1 MAAVDQD
8 GNAPHADGALLQSI
22 FAFPTAP
29 PSQLQSQE
37 GIRGIVQLLNC
48 FVRTLQQERGQPTTA
63 RTLWPGLEPAD
74 LEALAVTAVAAGN
87 SQTVTWLPDFGAAL
101 MALHPGPDVIQP
113 RPGTLALHLVC
124 LDSWEFWAHS
134 SPSGV
139 HHTAVS
145 SAHTL
150 LACGD
155 IPAEDHARLVQLVH
169 TLTSKALKK
178 RKEGEKGFQ
187 RTPAFIRSV
196 IEAALTTLQG
206 GAHASGDITSRGGFT
221 DVGQHT
227 GGDAVR
233 DTCWPL
239 VQSVLKVL
247 LACAPGCAPAGPPE
261 ILFRCAL
268 AHLELWLLRG
278 QLRRL
283 TPETAGPEAVTNAM
297 HMLECAAGKAAAL
310 ADEGHDVSALEAA
323 CASARACI
331 EEAVA
336 QRVLRQA
343 QGVELPDEGSP
354 GLTGRA
360 APPSGTLPSRLEP
373 RTEEGGL
380 EAMRQRAAANLGS
393 VPLLPSGSAFSDVLN
408 LLRSQRQWT
417 SPADDVQYQLVLR
430 SVEGELFSRAA
441 VGFSASSNRLSGA
454 EVAALEAMVDT
465 YRLTLQ
471 RFLDTP
477 AVKSAAAEGA
487 LLRAELH
494 SRELLVVWVAYCLIH
509 AAADQE
515 YGIVQQYGVA
525 LSYKDLRHLA
535 LSDRAA
541 VDAALAVAAYLQRRT
556 VPGRE
561 LFSLRDGGTASF
573 QLARE
578 FAASCPRLQRLW
590 QQEEA
595 DAEARRDQHW
605 AEVERKQAE
614 AQQLRHELS
623 QLQVEAA
630 SLQSTLEEVLSSYN
644 AGGRYA
650 SSYFDVRSA
659 RNAVSRNKHS
669 QTSKQR
675 EIQQA
680 EKAPPAVIQPLPQ
693 ASSAALVWV
702 FFLHMPPLFR
712 SLSRASFLAQQ
723 MLLPRPLICP
733 DLRELR
739 AAVAVDKPKTSLASH
754 YNSYRAVQQYLRHPT
769 QTVSGADGSVQLW
782 STSSAPDTHA
792 VGPKH
797 VDRFTDPSDGVWH
810 PDGLL
815 PCMGWPGSGAAADQ
829 QLGLSGYFNPFAPVP
844 AAAVEDIF
852 TATLPAGAKDLQ
864 WALHT
869 PEEPSAD
876 RGNIAVARQDL
887 RPSWLDKPAFLAF
900 GSLRAFPLRQLWRL
914 CVALRERTLPL
925 GHPAVH
931 VLVRQLLYHIG
942 TLTDGASPEPLWRTG
957 WDEEPN
963 GVLPTLC
970 GELAAL
976 AEQMDPSPREHE
988 AVMLLGPVSAY
999 VASFYPPCLAVAR
1012 RFAAMTSRYAD
1023 ELEVEIAQ
1031 NSGDARL
1038 SATLQAKQCRWRAMS
1053 LLCYDSDALAE
1064 AGDAAAMARLM
1075 VLVNHGRV
1083 FLPDPALLAQG
1094 EALQLRTHNVIARR
1108 IAFLVQAA
1116 KQHPGILTAAVG
1128 AVLRGRDLSG
1138 LHWASWAQLPDSQAS
1153 YEAVGPDG
1161 RLYTLNLLDG
1171 TVLFDGWPPSR
1182 LPKEVTQHPQYVR
1195 TFGGWSFEVAGGAKA
1210 GAASTRQSLRPVNG
1224 RLYEFTSGQ
1233 GIRSLVVTEVDV
1245 EREVRLELLDVGE
1258 GHGCG
1263 EWGKQLP
1270 PRLRE
1275 LYSHWLCRERG
1286 VIVLRPRN
1294 FQEHFVHFIMECR
1307 SFTRGADSS
1316 SGPVLYDCRRV
1327 PLHLQRL
1334 HWLDLLS
1341 DHRVELTDQLVLLS
1355 GCGVRDT
1362 VLAKIEDTRFIHCYQ
1377 PASSSQQDGVRPRLL
1392 FELPRYGLEFELRSG
1407 GELASRDYP
1416 GYRLRRRQLLVDT
1429 GSYAGYGSD
1438 RVSCTLPEFHQY
1450 LVLERSPAVRQLPV
1464 GAQRTDKLV
1473 VMPAGSVRRSGG
1485 QVALVTKSGS
1495 GARLKAHCYEVHGR
1509 FGHLRASA
1517 VAPRLQLA
1525 ALYAATGTLLPE
1537 PASRATGGQTAMNL
1551 LRQCWGTR
1559 PLTAEELQHLDS
1571 VRHLGGQ
1578 LTPGLRPLVAEL
1590 AAAASQLSHLY
1601 PPQLQ
1606 PGTQATTA
1614 DGVTPRDA
1622 CIAFEQYSARARK
1635 GWAGLNLRNRLS
1647 RSEERRVLGVS
1658 WRMPADF
1665 EWRRRGLYQPVTAPV
1680 GFPVKEGYVVE
1691 TEALLASLVKP
1702 LAKGAGSG
1710 KGARPAYPLSPTG
1723 DSHRTPL
1730 EVAMHQELEESWRQ
1744 HHALTAPEHMRL
1756 ERGQLLPTLQR
1767 VKAEVYER
1775 RAAAE
1780 AFLLRHASAVPEDV
1794 GCHGAAFRLFRLS
1807 GAAPSAGPLDL
1818 VVAAWR
1824 PEVLRQYNPFLSDQA
1839 VAGLREGVL
1848 TWLALCV
1855 LEDRLGR
1862 LEALAEAG
1870 EEYRVQLVQELLVR
1884 RVWDVRAHPQWL
1896 VFEVEGRLQIRP
1908 QQYAVAAHLMD
1919 PANAGAIAQLNM
1931 GEGKTRVILPML
1943 ALHWADGS
1951 RVVRLNFLSTLLD
1964 EAYGH
1969 LHAHLT
1975 ASVLG
1980 RKLFTLPFHRDVE
1993 LTEARVHAMASAIRH
2008 CQQDGG
2014 LVLVAPEHRLSLLL
2028 KRTEMGSKA
2037 QAGEEEDR
2045 EAAARCCS
2053 ALDELAALPYMDVLD
2068 ESDELLHHR
2077 FQLIYACGAPTG
2089 LPAVTERAG
2098 AVQAVLSSLSRLA
2111 ASGRLP
2117 LPEGAAVLEAP
2128 SAASAQPGAQ
2138 LGSQSCAPP
2147 PGSFCGLRL
2156 LPGEALSDRA
2166 LQRLRHSLLQ
2176 ELAASPPLELHWLKE
2191 HPRKARI
2198 LACIFLASLAAEEL
2212 LGPDVTG
2219 TGEGQITPDRLSQ
2232 VLALRGL
2239 LGCGLLEHGLQKRH
2253 RVDYGVDRS
2262 TAQRPAQPP
2271 GARGRTH
2278 MAVPFRAAHVPSE
2291 RSEFAQP
2298 DVGLLLTHVS
2308 ADELQAAL
2316 AKLLAMG
2323 PSAQQYVYEE
2333 RWLPL
2338 ARDRIEDEHLPLLDS
2353 AAKLDP
2359 SNPTQLQLLHAYFS
2373 HNTAAVGFWLTYCV
2387 LPSETRQFPQRLA
2400 ASAWHL
2406 AGRGAG
2412 GVVGFSG
2419 TNDNHRLLPLQVHKA
2434 EPEEP
2439 SLAATNGKML
2449 HVILEHSLGFTT
2461 LPAESGGLP
2470 AWQALLDTALELQRW
2485 GVELSALIDC
2495 GALLAGTSNRSAAA
2509 YLLSRLDR
2517 GRYRGVT
2524 YFDEGQRSWVVED
2537 RQGRRAPRHASPIP
2551 EADTFVLFDDAR
2563 CRGADLKLRLG
2574 AVGLLTLG
2582 PGSTKDK
2589 VMQAAGRLRQLG
2601 RGQKL
2606 WLAAAPDV
2614 AAKIR
2619 SGSGAAAV
2627 AALDARPCRSAAEAV
2642 LRWVMANTVDA
2653 TLAGVQA
2660 WADQGLSFAASGGV
2674 PQPADE
2680 LLELA
2685 DFYGGSKGNVP
2696 VARAVEALAAAK
2708 QQGGAQAGRVPP
2720 VGPGGVQQYVTQ
2732 IMERSTEYG
2741 EGHMVVAG
2749 GRADEEC
2756 ERQLEQ
2762 EEEEEEEVER
2772 EVPRVTPRSETN
2784 WSLSIALA
2792 GSITAL
2798 SPASLAAAA
2807 GVAIL
2812 PLPSAVQQNLAPASL
2827 RGIPWS
2833 TKVYATDNFLLTASS
2848 RPSPLN
2854 EYLRPLDALLLFPG
2868 SAEALLISER
2878 EADRL
2883 LGALWQLRRR
2893 AAASRGGAPLL
2904 LSLCYL
2910 RDAWASGA
2918 VPRLAVSLDTGAT
2931 LAGSGTGLGA
2941 TGAAPASLDARALVS
2956 MQLFNGEA
2964 SYARGAARREVRAL
2978 MVGRREEAEALVGMR
2993 GKGVALPKSDLERA
3007 VEGARED
3014 G

>member
-1 MAAVDQD
+1 MAIEQDVD
-8 GNAPHADGALLQSI
+8 AARADGALLQSI

-29 PSQLQSQE
+29 ASQLQSQA
-37 GIRGIVQLLNC
+37 GIRGLVELFAR
-48 FVRTLQQERGQPTTA
+48 FVVTLQHESGQPATT
-63 RTLWPGLEPAD
+63 RTLWPGLKHPD
-74 LEALAVTAVAAGN
+74 LDALAAAAAAAGN
-87 SQTVTWLPDFGAAL
+87 SQTVTLFPDFGAAL
-101 MALHPGPDVIQP
+101 LALAPGPDSIQP

-134 SPSGV
+134 SPGGIQ
-139 HHTAVS
+139 HTAMS
-145 SAHTL
+145 SGHTL
-150 LACGD
+150 LACGHLR
-155 IPAEDHARLVQLVH
+155 AEDHGRLVQLVH
-169 TLTSKALKK
+169 TLTSKALSK
-178 RKEGEKGFQ
+178 RKEGDKGYL

-196 IEAALTTLQG
+196 VEAAVAAVGKGDTEPEPS
-206 GAHASGDITSRGGFT
+206 ADITSRGGFA

-227 GGDAVR
+227 GGDTVR

-239 VQSVLKVL
+239 VRSVLQVL
-247 LACAPGCAPAGPPE
+247 LARAPGCSPSSPPAL
-261 ILFRCAL
+261 LFRWAL
-268 AHLELWLLRG
+268 AHLELWLLQG

-283 TPETAGPEAVTNAM
+283 TSNTAGPTAVTNAM
-297 HMLECAAGKAAAL
+297 HMLECAAGMAAAL
-310 ADEGHDVSALEAA
+310 ADEGHDVSAFEAA

-336 QRVLRQA
+336 QRALRQA
-343 QGVELPDEGSP
+343 QGFELPDEGSP
-354 GLTGRA
+354 GLTGEA
-360 APPSGTLPSRLEP
+360 ALPGGTLPERLEP

-380 EAMRQRAAANLGS
+380 EAARRRAAINLGS
-393 VPLLPSGSAFSDVLN
+393 VPLLFPGSAFSGVLN
-408 LLRSQRQWT
+408 LLRTQRQWS
-417 SPADDVQYQLVLR
+417 SPAEDVQYQLVLR
-430 SVEGELFSRAA
+430 SVERELFSRAVTA
-441 VGFSASSNRLSGA
+441 FDASSNRLSVG
-454 EVAALEAMVDT
+454 EVAALEEVVDS

-477 AVKSAAAEGA
+477 AAKSAAAEGA
-487 LLRAELH
+487 LLRAELY

-509 AAADQE
+509 AAADHE

-525 LSYKDLRHLA
+525 LSYTDLRHLA

-561 LFSLRDGGTASF
+561 LFSLRDGGSSTF
-573 QLARE
+573 EMARS
-578 FAASCPRLQRLW
+578 FAASNSRLQQLW
-590 QQEEA
+590 QQEQE
-595 DAEARRDQHW
+595 DAEARQNQHW
-605 AEVERKQAE
+605 AEVLRKKAL
-614 AQQLRHELS
+614 ARKLRSELY
-623 QLQVEAA
+623 QLQSEGA
-630 SLQSTLEEVLSSYN
+630 SLQSTLDRVRSRYN
-644 AGGRYA
+644 SGGRHAPSYYELQQA
-650 SSYFDVRSA
+650 SYDVSD
-659 RNAVSRNKHS
+659 NQSK
-669 QTSKQR
+669 QDSKQR
-675 EIQQA
+675 EIEAA
-680 EKAPPAVIQPLPQ
+680 EKAPSAVLQPLP
-693 ASSAALVWV
+693 AAPGAARVWV

-723 MLLPRPLICP
+723 MLLPRPLSS
-733 DLRELR
+733 DLSK
-739 AAVAVDKPKTSLASH
+739 AVAVENLKTSLASH
-754 YNSYRAVQQYLRHPT
+754 YNSYRAVQQYLQVPT
-769 QTVSGADGSVQLW
+769 QTVSGTDGAVQLW
-782 STSSAPDTHA
+782 SPFSAPEAKD

-797 VDRFTDPSDGVWH
+797 VDRFCGPSDGVWH
-810 PDGLL
+810 PDSLL
-815 PCMGWPGSGAAADQ
+815 PCMGWAGSGAAADQ
-829 QLGLSGYFNPFAPVP
+829 QLRLSSYFNPFASLP
-844 AAAVEDIF
+844 AAAVEAFF
-852 TATLPAGAKDLQ
+852 TAALPAGAEALQ

-869 PEEPSAD
+869 PEVPAAD
-876 RGNIAVARQDL
+876 RGNMAIAQQDQ
-887 RPSWLDKPAFLAF
+887 RPPWLGKPAFLTFVA
-900 GSLRAFPLRQLWRL
+900 LRAFPLRQLWRL
-914 CVALRERTLPL
+914 CVALREHVLPL

-931 VLVRQLLYHIG
+931 VLVRQLLYHMG
-942 TLTDGASPEPLWRTG
+942 TLTDGPDPQLLWRTG

-976 AEQMDPSPREHE
+976 AEQLDPSPREHE
-988 AVMLLGPVSAY
+988 AVLLLGPVAAY

-1012 RFAAMTSRYAD
+1012 RFAAMTSRVAD
-1023 ELEVEIAQ
+1023 ELEAEIEAHA
-1031 NSGDARL
+1031 GDERL
-1038 SATLQAKQCRWRAMS
+1038 SEVLQAKQCRWRAMS

-1064 AGDAAAMARLM
+1064 PGDAAAMARLM

-1083 FLPDPALLAQG
+1083 FLHDHALLAQG
-1094 EALQLRTHNVIARR
+1094 EALQLRAHNVIARR

-1116 KQHPGILTAAVG
+1116 KQHPDMLTAAVG
-1128 AVLRGRDLSG
+1128 AVLRGRDLGG
-1138 LHWASWAQLPDSQAS
+1138 LRWSQLPGSEAS
-1153 YEAVGPDG
+1153 FEAVGPGG
-1161 RLYTLNLLDG
+1161 RLYSLNLLDG

-1182 LPKEVTQHPQYVR
+1182 LPKEVTQHPLYVR
-1195 TFGGWSFEVAGGAKA
+1195 TFGDWSFEVAGGTEA
-1210 GAASTRQSLRPVNG
+1210 GAASTRQTLRPVNG

-1233 GIRSLVVTEVDV
+1233 GGQSLAVTEVDV
-1245 EREVRLELLDVGE
+1245 ERRVRLELLDVGE
-1258 GHGCG
+1258 DHGCG

-1286 VIVLRPRN
+1286 VIVLRPLS
-1294 FQEHFVHFIMECR
+1294 FEEHAIHFVIEC
-1307 SFTRGADSS
+1307 STPDGAASSS

-1334 HWLDLLS
+1334 HWLELLS
-1341 DHRVELTDQLVLLS
+1341 DHQAELTDQLVLLC
-1355 GCGVRDT
+1355 GCAVLNT
-1362 VLAKIEDTRFIHCYQ
+1362 ILAKLEDINFIHCFQPSPSRAAQ
-1377 PASSSQQDGVRPRLL
+1377 PASYRLL
-1392 FELPRYGLEFELRSG
+1392 FEVPRYGLEFEVRSG
-1407 GELASRDYP
+1407 GELTSRDYP
-1416 GYRLRRRQLLVDT
+1416 GYRLCRRQLLVDA
-1429 GSYAGYGSD
+1429 GSDAGYGSD
-1438 RVSCTLPEFHQY
+1438 HVSYTLPEFHQY
-1450 LVLERSPAVRQLPV
+1450 LVLERSPAVRQRPV
-1464 GAQRTDKLV
+1464 GAQRADELV
-1473 VMPAGSVRRSGG
+1473 LIPAGPVQRNGG
-1485 QVALVTKSGS
+1485 QVAVVVSSGC
-1495 GARLKAHCYEVHGR
+1495 GASLKAHCYEVHGR

-1517 VAPRLQLA
+1517 VLPRLQLA

-1537 PASRATGGQTAMNL
+1537 PSSRAAGGQMAMTL
-1551 LRQCWGTR
+1551 LRQSWGTR
-1559 PLTAEELQHLDS
+1559 PLTEEEVQQLS
-1571 VRHLGGQ
+1571 SAGRLGGH
-1578 LTPGLRPLVAEL
+1578 LASGLRPLAAEL
-1590 AAAASQLSHLY
+1590 AAAASQLSDLY
-1601 PPQLQ
+1601 SEPGAPAGLNDGATPQ
-1606 PGTQATTA
+1606 
-1614 DGVTPRDA
+1614 DA
-1622 CIAFEQYSARARK
+1622 CIAYEQDVARAHK
-1635 GWAGLNLRNRLS
+1635 GWAGLNPRHRLS
-1647 RSEERRVLGVS
+1647 ASEERRVLGLS
-1658 WRMPADF
+1658 PELPPEP
-1665 EWRRRGLYQPVTAPV
+1665 EWQRRRLYKPSSVPERLPVPD
-1680 GFPVKEGYVVE
+1680 GYV
-1691 TEALLASLVKP
+1691 TEKEKQLASLVKRP
-1702 LAKGAGSG
+1702 SEGPCSAEGAC
-1710 KGARPAYPLSPTG
+1710 PAYPLAPSG
-1723 DSHRTPL
+1723 GAHRTPL
-1730 EVAMHQELEESWRQ
+1730 AAAMHQELAESWRQ
-1744 HHALTAPEHMRL
+1744 HHKLTAAEHMRL
-1756 ERGQLLPTLQR
+1756 DTSQLLPTLKR
-1767 VKAEVYER
+1767 VKAEVSER

-1794 GCHGAAFRLFRLS
+1794 GCHGAAFRLLRLS
-1807 GAAPSAGPLDL
+1807 SAAPSAGPLDL
-1818 VVAAWR
+1818 LVAAWR

-1884 RVWDVRAHPQWL
+1884 RVWDLRVHPEWL

-1943 ALHWADGS
+1943 ALHWAGGN
-1951 RVVRLNFLSTLLD
+1951 RMVRLNFLSVLLD

-1969 LHAHLT
+1969 LHTHLT

-1993 LTEARVHAMASAIRH
+1993 LTEARVQAMASAMRH

-2028 KRTEMGSKA
+2028 KRTEVGLKA
-2037 QAGEEEDR
+2037 ETGGEADRQAAD
-2045 EAAARCCS
+2045 RCCS

-2077 FQLIYACGAPTG
+2077 FQLIYACGAPMG
-2089 LPAVTERAG
+2089 LPAVAERSG
-2098 AVQAVLSSLSRLA
+2098 MVQALLAALSHLA

-2117 LPEGAAVLEAP
+2117 LPEGAAVLEPP

-2138 LGSQSCAPP
+2138 LGPQPSAPP

-2156 LPGEALSDRA
+2156 LPGEALSEAALRELRRA
-2166 LQRLRHSLLQ
+2166 LAE
-2176 ELAASPPLELHWLKE
+2176 ELAEHPPLQLHWLSE
-2191 HPRKARI
+2191 HPLKARI
-2198 LACIFLASLAAEEL
+2198 LACILDTSLPAEEH
-2212 LGPDVTG
+2212 LGPDVAG
-2219 TGEGQITPDRLSQ
+2219 RGGGQLTPDRVCQ

-2239 LGCGLLEHGLQKRH
+2239 LGCGVMEHGLQKRH
-2253 RVDYGVDRS
+2253 RVDYGIDRS
-2262 TAQRPAQPP
+2262 TPQRPAQPP
-2271 GARGRTH
+2271 GARGRTR

-2298 DVGLLLTHVS
+2298 DVALLLTHLSYYQDGLS

-2323 PSAQQYVYEE
+2323 PSARRYDYEE

-2338 ARDRIEDEHLPLLDS
+2338 ARDRIAEEHLPLLDS

-2359 SNPTQLQLLHAYFS
+2359 SNPTQMQLLHAYFS
-2373 HNTAAVGFWLTYCV
+2373 HNTATVDFWLTYCV
-2387 LPSETRQFPQRLA
+2387 LPTETRQFPQRLA

-2406 AGRGAG
+2406 AGRGGG

-2449 HVILEHSLGFTT
+2449 HVIVEHSLGFTT

-2470 AWQALLDTALELQRW
+2470 AWQALLDTALALQRR

-2524 YFDEGQRSWVVED
+2524 YFDEGQRFWVVED

-2551 EADTFVLFDDAR
+2551 EADTFVLFDEAR

-2606 WLAAAPDV
+2606 WLTAAPDI

-2619 SGSGAAAV
+2619 CASGV
-2627 AALDARPCRSAAEAV
+2627 ATGTSLDARPCRSAAEAV

-2660 WADQGLSFAASGGV
+2660 WADQGLTFAASGGV

-2685 DFYGGSKGNVP
+2685 DFYGGSKGLVS
-2696 VARAVEALAAAK
+2696 VAQAVEALAVAK
-2708 QQGGAQAGRVPP
+2708 QGGAQAGRAPP
-2720 VGPGGVQQYVTQ
+2720 VGAGGVLFSTQ
-2732 IMERSTEYG
+2732 IVELSAEYG

-2756 ERQLEQ
+2756 ERELEQ

-2772 EVPRVTPRSETN
+2772 E
-2784 WSLSIALA
+2784 
-2792 GSITAL
+2792 
-2798 SPASLAAAA
+2798 
-2807 GVAIL
+2807 
-2812 PLPSAVQQNLAPASL
+2812 QNLAPDSL
-2827 RGIPWS
+2827 HGIPWS
-2833 TKVYATDNFLLTASS
+2833 TKVYATDNFLVTASP

-2854 EYLRPLDALLLFPG
+2854 EYLRPLDALVLFPG
-2868 SAEALLISER
+2868 SGEALLISER

-2883 LGALWQLRRR
+2883 LGALWQRRPR
-2893 AAASRGGAPLL
+2893 AVASRGGAPLL

-2910 RDAWASGA
+2910 RDAWSSGA
-2918 VPRLAVSLDTGAT
+2918 VPRLAVSLETGTT
-2931 LAGSGTGLGA
+2931 LSGSGMGLA
-2941 TGAAPASLDARALVS
+2941 AAGAAPASLDARALVS

-2978 MVGRREEAEALVGMR
+2978 MVGRREEAEALAGMR

-3007 VEGARED
+3007 VEGVRED

>member
-1 MAAVDQD
+1 MFVGTPVRDAATD
-8 GNAPHADGALLQSI
+8 ARE
-22 FAFPTAP
+22 
-29 PSQLQSQE
+29 LQSQH
-37 GIRGIVQLLNC
+37 GVRDLVGLFSC
-48 FVRTLQQERGQPTTA
+48 FMVALQHESGQPATTPA
-63 RTLWPGLEPAD
+63 LWPGLEPHD
-74 LEALAVTAVAAGN
+74 LEALATATAAAGN
-87 SQTVTWLPDFGAAL
+87 SQTVAWFPDFGAAL
-101 MALHPGPDVIQP
+101 LALAPGPDSIQP

-134 SPSGV
+134 SPGAV
-139 HHTAVS
+139 CHTAVCD
-145 SAHTL
+145 HYKFVP
-150 LACGD
+150 CGEVA
-155 IPAEDHARLVQLVH
+155 AEDHKRLVLLVQG
-169 TLTSKALKK
+169 LIQVALQQKSK
-178 RKEGEKGFQ
+178 GGGKGIQ
-187 RTPAFIRSV
+187 RTPDSILAV
-196 IEAALTTLQG
+196 VEAAVEAIQSGPNGAQEALQRVVMG
-206 GAHASGDITSRGGFT
+206 RGGFT
-221 DVGQHT
+221 DVGRHT
-227 GGDAVR
+227 GGETVR

-239 VQSVLKVL
+239 VRSVLQVL
-247 LACAPGCAPAGPPE
+247 LTCAPGCAPTSAPAL
-261 ILFRCAL
+261 LFRWAL

-283 TPETAGPEAVTNAM
+283 TPDTAGPTAVTNAM
-297 HMLECAAGKAAAL
+297 HMLECAAAKAAAL
-310 ADEGHDVSALEAA
+310 ADEGHDVSVFEAA

-336 QRVLRQA
+336 QRALRQA

-354 GLTGRA
+354 GLTGEA
-360 APPSGTLPSRLEP
+360 SLPGGTLPERLEP

-380 EAMRQRAAANLGS
+380 EAARRRAAANLGS
-393 VPLLPSGSAFSDVLN
+393 VPLLPPGSAFSEVLD
-408 LLRSQRQWT
+408 LLRTQRQWT

-430 SVEGELFSRAA
+430 SVERELFSRAA
-441 VGFSASSNRLSGA
+441 TGFDTVSNRLSVA
-454 EVAALEAMVDT
+454 EVAALEAVVDT

-471 RFLDTP
+471 RFLETP
-477 AVKSAAAEGA
+477 AAKSAAAEGA
-487 LLRAELH
+487 LLRTELH
-494 SRELLVVWVAYCLIH
+494 SRELLVVWVAYCLSH
-509 AAADQE
+509 AAADRE
-515 YGIVQQYGVA
+515 YSVVRQYGVA
-525 LSYKDLRHLA
+525 LSYKDLRHLV

-556 VPGRE
+556 VPGRD
-561 LFSLRDGGTASF
+561 LFSQRDDGSATF
-573 QLARE
+573 EMARK
-578 FAASCPRLQRLW
+578 FAASDFRLQLLW
-590 QQEEA
+590 QQEQA
-595 DAEARRDQHW
+595 DAETRRDKHW
-605 AEVERKQAE
+605 VEVQRKQVLAR
-614 AQQLRHELS
+614 QLRSELRL
-623 QLQVEAA
+623 LQSSGA
-630 SLQSTLEEVLSSYN
+630 SLQSTLDRVRSSYN
-644 AGGRYA
+644 SGGRYA
-650 SSYFDVRSA
+650 SSYSDVQQAIRD
-659 RNAVSRNKHS
+659 VSDNQGR
-669 QTSKQR
+669 QDSKQR
-675 EIQQA
+675 EVREA
-680 EKAPPAVIQPLPQ
+680 EQAPPAVLQPLP
-693 ASSAALVWV
+693 AAPGAARVWV

-723 MLLPRPLICP
+723 MLLPRPLSP
-733 DLRELR
+733 DLSK
-739 AAVAVDKPKTSLASH
+739 AVAVDNPTTSLASH
-754 YNSYRAVQQYLRHPT
+754 YNSHRGDKQYLQVPT
-769 QTVSGADGSVQLW
+769 QTVSGTDGAVQLW
-782 STSSAPDTHA
+782 SPFSAPDA
-792 VGPKH
+792 KDVGPQH
-797 VDRFTDPSDGVWH
+797 VDRFSGPSDGVWH
-810 PDGLL
+810 PDSLL
-815 PCMGWPGSGAAADQ
+815 PCMAWAGSGAVADQ
-829 QLGLSGYFNPFAPVP
+829 QLGLSGFFNPFASLP
-844 AAAVEDIF
+844 AVEVEAFF
-852 TATLPAGAKDLQ
+852 TAALPAGAEALQ
-864 WALHT
+864 WAMQT
-869 PEEPSAD
+869 PEVPSAD
-876 RGNIAVARQDL
+876 RGNMAIARQDQ
-887 RPSWLDKPAFLAF
+887 RPPWLDKPAFLAF
-900 GSLRAFPLRQLWRL
+900 GTLRAFPLRQLWRL
-914 CVALRERTLPL
+914 CVALRKRTLPL
-925 GHPAVH
+925 GHPAVQ

-942 TLTDGASPEPLWRTG
+942 TLTDGASPQPLWRTG

-970 GELAAL
+970 GELEAL
-976 AEQMDPSPREHE
+976 AEQLDPSPREHE
-988 AVMLLGPVSAY
+988 AVMLLGPVAAY
-999 VASFYPPCLAVAR
+999 VASFHPPCLAVAR
-1012 RFAAMTSRYAD
+1012 RFAAMTSRVAD
-1023 ELEVEIAQ
+1023 ELEADIAEHA
-1031 NSGDARL
+1031 GDESL
-1038 SATLQAKQCRWRAMS
+1038 SAALQAKQCRWRAMS

-1094 EALQLRTHNVIARR
+1094 EALQLRAHNVIARR
-1108 IAFLVQAA
+1108 IAFLVQSA
-1116 KQHPGILTAAVG
+1116 KQHPDMLTAAVG

-1138 LHWASWAQLPDSQAS
+1138 LRWSQLPGSEAS
-1153 YEAVGPDG
+1153 FEAVGPG
-1161 RLYTLNLLDG
+1161 RRLYSLNLLDG

-1182 LPKEVTQHPQYVR
+1182 LPKEVTQHPLYVR
-1195 TFGGWSFEVAGGAKA
+1195 TFGGWSFEVAGGAEA
-1210 GAASTRQSLRPVNG
+1210 GAASTRHSLRPMNG

-1233 GIRSLVVTEVDV
+1233 GGQSLAVTEVDV
-1245 EREVRLELLDVGE
+1245 ERRVRLELLDVGE

-1286 VIVLRPRN
+1286 VIVLRPPN
-1294 FQEHFVHFIMECR
+1294 FQEHDVHFVIECR
-1307 SFTRGADSS
+1307 TSTSSAASS
-1316 SGPVLYDCRRV
+1316 SGPVAYDCRRV
-1327 PLHLQRL
+1327 PPHLQGL

-1341 DHRVELTDQLVLLS
+1341 DHRAELIDQLVLLS
-1355 GCGVRDT
+1355 GCAVRNT
-1362 VLAKIEDTRFIHCYQ
+1362 ILAKLEDTNFIHCFA
-1377 PASSSQQDGVRPRLL
+1377 PPSSSMIQWPAGGLSSRQSRATGIDSTPERPPQPVSYRLL

-1416 GYRLRRRQLLVDT
+1416 GYRLRRRQLLIDI
-1429 GSYAGYGSD
+1429 GSDAGYGRA
-1438 RVSCTLPEFHQY
+1438 RVSYTLPEFHQY
-1450 LVLERSPAVRQLPV
+1450 LVLERSTAVRQLPV
-1464 GAQRTDKLV
+1464 GTQRADALV
-1473 VMPAGSVRRSGG
+1473 LITAGPVQRNGG
-1485 QVALVTKSGS
+1485 QVSVAMPSGS
-1495 GARLKAHCYEVHGR
+1495 GARLKAHCYEMHGR

-1537 PASRATGGQTAMNL
+1537 PASRATGGQTAMTL
-1551 LRQCWGTR
+1551 VRQSWGTR
-1559 PLTAEELQHLDS
+1559 PLTAEELQQLSS
-1571 VRHLGGQ
+1571 VGRLGGH
-1578 LTPGLRPLVAEL
+1578 LARGLRPLAAEL
-1590 AAAASQLSHLY
+1590 AAAASQLGHLY
-1601 PPQLQ
+1601 SQ
-1606 PGTQATTA
+1606 PGAPVCPA
-1614 DGVTPRDA
+1614 DGVTLRDA
-1622 CIAFEQYSARARK
+1622 CIAYRHDVARALR
-1635 GWAGLNLRNRLS
+1635 GWAGLNPRHRLTA
-1647 RSEERRVLGVS
+1647 SEELRVLG
-1658 WRMPADF
+1658 A
-1665 EWRRRGLYQPVTAPV
+1665 
-1680 GFPVKEGYVVE
+1680 
-1691 TEALLASLVKP
+1691 
-1702 LAKGAGSG
+1702 
-1710 KGARPAYPLSPTG
+1710 
-1723 DSHRTPL
+1723 
-1730 EVAMHQELEESWRQ
+1730 AMHQELAESWRQ
-1744 HHALTAPEHMRL
+1744 HHQLTAPEHMRL
-1756 ERGQLLPTLQR
+1756 DRSQLLPALQR
-1767 VKAEVYER
+1767 IKAEACER

-1780 AFLLRHASAVPEDV
+1780 AFLLRHTSAVPEDV
-1794 GCHGAAFRLFRLS
+1794 GCHGAAFRLLRLS

-1818 VVAAWR
+1818 LVAAWR
-1824 PEVLRQYNPFLSDQA
+1824 PEVLRQYNPFLSEGA

-1870 EEYRVQLVQELLVR
+1870 EEYRVQLVQELLIR

-1943 ALHWADGS
+1943 ALCWADGS
-1951 RVVRLNFLSTLLD
+1951 RVVRLNFLSVLLD

-1993 LTEARVHAMASAIRH
+1993 LTEARVQAMASAMRH
-2008 CQQDGG
+2008 CRQDGG

-2028 KRTEMGSKA
+2028 KRTEMRSKA
-2037 QAGEEEDR
+2037 QAGEAVDR
-2045 EAAARCCS
+2045 QAAARCCS

-2068 ESDELLHHR
+2068 ESDELLHHSVE
-2077 FQLIYACGAPTG
+2077 P
-2089 LPAVTERAG
+2089 
-2098 AVQAVLSSLSRLA
+2098 
-2111 ASGRLP
+2111 
-2117 LPEGAAVLEAP
+2117 P

-2138 LGSQSCAPP
+2138 LGPQSSAPP

-2156 LPGEALSDRA
+2156 LPGEALSEAA
-2166 LQRLRHSLLQ
+2166 LRDLRQALAE
-2176 ELAASPPLELHWLKE
+2176 ELTEHPPLQLHWLTE
-2191 HPRKARI
+2191 HPLKARI
-2198 LACIFLASLAAEEL
+2198 LACILDTSLAAEEH
-2212 LGPDVTG
+2212 LGPDVAG
-2219 TGEGQITPDRLSQ
+2219 RGEGQLTPYRVSQ

-2239 LGCGLLEHGLQKRH
+2239 LGCGVLEHGLQKRH

-2262 TAQRPAQPP
+2262 TPQRPAQLP
-2271 GARGRTH
+2271 GARGRTR

-2298 DVGLLLTHVS
+2298 DVALLLTHLSYYQDGLS
-2308 ADELQAAL
+2308 AGELQAAVV
-2316 AKLLAMG
+2316 KLLAMG
-2323 PSAQQYVYEE
+2323 PSARRYDYEE

-2338 ARDRIEDEHLPLLDS
+2338 ARDRIAEEHLPLLDS

-2359 SNPTQLQLLHAYFS
+2359 SNPTQMQLLHAYFA
-2373 HNTAAVGFWLTYCV
+2373 HNTAAVDFWLTYCV
-2387 LPSETRQFPQRLA
+2387 LPTETRQFPQRLA

-2406 AGRGAG
+2406 AGRGGG

-2434 EPEEP
+2434 EPDEP

-2470 AWQALLDTALELQRW
+2470 AWQTLLDTALALQRR

-2524 YFDEGQRSWVVED
+2524 YFDESQRSWVVED

-2574 AVGLLTLG
+2574 AVGVLTLG

-2606 WLAAAPDV
+2606 WLTAAPDV

-2619 SGSGAAAV
+2619 SASGAATRNS
-2627 AALDARPCRSAAEAV
+2627 LDARPCRAAAEAV

-2660 WADQGLSFAASGGV
+2660 WADQGLTFAASGGV
-2674 PQPADE
+2674 PRPADE

-2685 DFYGGSKGNVP
+2685 DFYGGSKGLVP
-2696 VARAVEALAAAK
+2696 VAQAVEALAAAK
-2708 QQGGAQAGRVPP
+2708 QQGGTQAGRVPP
-2720 VGPGGVQQYVTQ
+2720 VGAGGVQQYATQ
-2732 IMERSTEYG
+2732 IVEHSAEYG
-2741 EGHMVVAG
+2741 EDHMVVAG

-2756 ERQLEQ
+2756 ERELEQ
-2762 EEEEEEEVER
+2762 EEEKEEEVEQ
-2772 EVPRVTPRSETN
+2772 EVPRVTPRTETTWN
-2784 WSLSIALA
+2784 LAAALA
-2792 GSITAL
+2792 GGITAL
-2798 SPASLAAAA
+2798 TPASLAAAA

-2812 PLPSAVQQNLAPASL
+2812 PLPSAVQQSLAPAAL
-2827 RGIPWS
+2827 HGIPWS
-2833 TKVYATDNFLLTASS
+2833 TKIYATDNFLVTASP

-2854 EYLRPLDALLLFPG
+2854 EYLRPLDALVLFPG
-2868 SAEALLISER
+2868 SGEALLISER

-2883 LGALWQLRRR
+2883 LGALWQRRR
-2893 AAASRGGAPLL
+2893 HEAAHGGRGSAAPLL
-2904 LSLCYL
+2904 VSLCYL
-2910 RDAWASGA
+2910 RDACASEA
-2918 VPRLAVSLDTGAT
+2918 VPRLAVSLDTGTT

-2941 TGAAPASLDARALVS
+2941 AGAAPGSLDARALVS

>member
-1 MAAVDQD
+1 MCVGAPVRDAATSARRLSL
-8 GNAPHADGALLQSI
+8 NLHMRKHSE
-22 FAFPTAP
+22 
-29 PSQLQSQE
+29 LQSQH
-37 GIRGIVQLLNC
+37 GARDLVGL
-48 FVRTLQQERGQPTTA
+48 FSRFAAALQHESGQPATTPA
-63 RTLWPGLEPAD
+63 LWPGLEPHD
-74 LEALAVTAVAAGN
+74 LEALAAATAAAGN
-87 SQTVTWLPDFGAAL
+87 SQTITWFPDFGAAL
-101 MALHPGPDVIQP
+101 LALAPGPDSIQP

-134 SPSGV
+134 SPDGI

-145 SAHTL
+145 SGHKL
-150 LACGD
+150 LACGH
-155 IPAEDHARLVQLVH
+155 ISAEDHRRLVQVVH
-169 TLTSKALKK
+169 TLTSKALSK
-178 RKEGEKGFQ
+178 RKEGDKGYQ
-187 RTPAFIRSV
+187 RTPAFITSV
-196 IEAALTTLQG
+196 VEAATAALEMDEEEQEPS
-206 GAHASGDITSRGGFT
+206 ADITSRGGFT
-221 DVGQHT
+221 DV
-227 GGDAVR
+227 
-233 DTCWPL
+233 
-239 VQSVLKVL
+239 L
-247 LACAPGCAPAGPPE
+247 LARAPGCSPTSAPAL
-261 ILFRCAL
+261 LFRWAL
-268 AHLELWLLRG
+268 AHLELWLLQG

-283 TPETAGPEAVTNAM
+283 TPDTAGPTAVTNAM
-297 HMLECAAGKAAAL
+297 HMLECAAAKAAAL
-310 ADEGHDVSALEAA
+310 ADEGHDVSAFEAA

-336 QRVLRQA
+336 QKALRQA

-354 GLTGRA
+354 GLTGEA
-360 APPSGTLPSRLEP
+360 SLPGGTLPERLEP
-373 RTEEGGL
+373 RADEGGL
-380 EAMRQRAAANLGS
+380 DAARRRAAANLGS
-393 VPLLPSGSAFSDVLN
+393 VPLLPPGSAFSEVLD
-408 LLRSQRQWT
+408 LLRTQRQWT

-430 SVEGELFSRAA
+430 SIERELFSRAA
-441 VGFSASSNRLSGA
+441 TGFDTVSNRLSVA
-454 EVAALEAMVDT
+454 EVAALEAVVDT

-471 RFLDTP
+471 RFQDTP
-477 AVKSAAAEGA
+477 AVKSAAAEGT
-487 LLRAELH
+487 LVRAVLH

-515 YGIVQQYGVA
+515 YSIVQQYGVA
-525 LSYKDLRHLA
+525 LSYKDLRHLV

-561 LFSLRDGGTASF
+561 LFSLRDSG
-573 QLARE
+573 
-578 FAASCPRLQRLW
+578 AATLRMAKEVATSDARLQLLW
-590 QQEEA
+590 QQEQA
-595 DAEARRDQHW
+595 DAETRRDDHW
-605 AEVERKQAE
+605 AEVQNKQAE
-614 AQQLRHELS
+614 ASRLRSVLR
-623 QLQVEAA
+623 QLQADGTALRTKHEELKLSFAA
-630 SLQSTLEEVLSSYN
+630 GDEGTTSSQVK
-644 AGGRYA
+644 AA
-650 SSYFDVRSA
+650 KK
-659 RNAVSRNKHS
+659 AVSRNFRS
-669 QTSKQR
+669 QKTTRS
-675 EIQQA
+675 ELEVA
-680 EKAPPAVIQPLPQ
+680 EAAPPGVIQPLPAAQ
-693 ASSAALVWV
+693 DAALVWV
-702 FFLHMPPLFR
+702 FFLHMPPVFR
-712 SLSRASFLAQQ
+712 SLSRASFLAAQ
-723 MLLPRPLICP
+723 MLLPRPLSS
-733 DLRELR
+733 DNKN
-739 AAVAVDKPKTSLASH
+739 AVAMKEPTLLLTSYYNDMKGPYHSFLEQPLQAEECKGVVLHLPSGQVVPDIKTVG
-754 YNSYRAVQQYLRHPT
+754 RAR
-769 QTVSGADGSVQLW
+769 AEDC
-782 STSSAPDTHA
+782 
-792 VGPKH
+792 
-797 VDRFTDPSDGVWH
+797 RFPSDGVWH

-815 PCMGWPGSGAAADQ
+815 PCMAWAGSGSLADR
-829 QLGLSGYFNPFAPVP
+829 QLGLSGFFNPFASLPAVEVEAIFTAELP
-844 AAAVEDIF
+844 AAAESLQGVQFIF
-852 TATLPAGAKDLQ
+852 EE
-864 WALHT
+864 T
-869 PEEPSAD
+869 PAD
-876 RGNIAVARQDL
+876 RGNIAVAQQDL
-887 RPSWLDKPAFLAF
+887 RPPWLDKPAFQAF
-900 GSLRAFPLRQLWRL
+900 GTLRAFPLRQLWRL

-925 GHPAVH
+925 GHPVVH
-931 VLVRQLLYHIG
+931 VLIRQLLYHIG
-942 TLTDGASPEPLWRTG
+942 TLTDGPDPQPLWRTG

-976 AEQMDPSPREHE
+976 AEQLDPSPREHE
-988 AVMLLGPVSAY
+988 AVMLLGPVAAY
-999 VASFYPPCLAVAR
+999 VASFHPPCLAVAR
-1012 RFAAMTSRYAD
+1012 RFAAMTSRVAD
-1023 ELEVEIAQ
+1023 ELEAEIAEHA
-1031 NSGDARL
+1031 GDERL
-1038 SATLQAKQCRWRAMS
+1038 SAALQAKQCRWRAMS

-1064 AGDAAAMARLM
+1064 AGD
-1075 VLVNHGRV
+1075 HGQA
-1083 FLPDPALLAQG
+1083 DALLAQG
-1094 EALQLRTHNVIARR
+1094 EALQLRAHNVIARR
-1108 IAFLVQAA
+1108 IAFLVQSA
-1116 KQHPGILTAAVG
+1116 KQHPDMLTAAVG

-1138 LHWASWAQLPDSQAS
+1138 LRWSQLPGSDAS
-1153 YEAVGPDG
+1153 FEALGPDG
-1161 RLYTLNLLDG
+1161 RLYSLNLLDG

-1182 LPKEVTQHPQYVR
+1182 LPKEVTLHPLYVR
-1195 TFGGWSFEVAGGAKA
+1195 TFGGWSFEVAGGDGA
-1210 GAASTRQSLRPVNG
+1210 GAANTRQTLRPVNG

-1233 GIRSLVVTEVDV
+1233 DGQSLMVTEVDV
-1245 EREVRLELLDVGE
+1245 ERGVRLELLDVGE

-1294 FQEHFVHFIMECR
+1294 FREHDIHFIIDCVN
-1307 SFTRGADSS
+1307 TNGPAS

-1327 PLHLQRL
+1327 PPRL
-1334 HWLDLLS
+1334 RSFHWVNVFA
-1341 DHRVELTDQLVLLS
+1341 DHRAELNNQLVLLS
-1355 GCGVRDT
+1355 GCAVLDT
-1362 VLAKIEDTRFIHCYQ
+1362 ILAKLEDTSFVNCYR
-1377 PASSSQQDGVRPRLL
+1377 PASSHKARTIVWQML
-1392 FELPRYGLEFELRSG
+1392 FELPRYGLKFELRSG

-1416 GYRLRRRQLLVDT
+1416 GYRLRRRQLLVNT
-1429 GSYAGYGSD
+1429 GSDAGYGSD
-1438 RVSCTLPEFHQY
+1438 QVSYTLPEFHQY
-1450 LVLERSPAVRQLPV
+1450 LVLERSPAVRQLPI
-1464 GAQRTDKLV
+1464 GTQRADELV
-1473 VMPAGSVRRSGG
+1473 LMPAGPVRRDGG
-1485 QVALVTKSGS
+1485 DVTIVVAPGS
-1495 GARLKAHCYEVHGR
+1495 GARLKAHCCEVHGR

-1537 PASRATGGQTAMNL
+1537 PASSTTGGQTAMTL

-1559 PLTAEELQHLDS
+1559 PLTEEELQQLSS
-1571 VRHLGGQ
+1571 VGHLGGH
-1578 LTPGLRPLVAEL
+1578 LAPGLRPLVAEL
-1590 AAAASQLSHLY
+1590 TEAASQLSVT
-1601 PPQLQ
+1601 PELQ
-1606 PGTQATTA
+1606 PVGQA
-1614 DGVTPRDA
+1614 
-1622 CIAFEQYSARARK
+1622 
-1635 GWAGLNLRNRLS
+1635 
-1647 RSEERRVLGVS
+1647 
-1658 WRMPADF
+1658 
-1665 EWRRRGLYQPVTAPV
+1665 
-1680 GFPVKEGYVVE
+1680 
-1691 TEALLASLVKP
+1691 
-1702 LAKGAGSG
+1702 
-1710 KGARPAYPLSPTG
+1710 
-1723 DSHRTPL
+1723 
-1730 EVAMHQELEESWRQ
+1730 AMHQELAESWRQ
-1744 HHALTAPEHMRL
+1744 HHQLTAPEHMRL
-1756 ERGQLLPTLQR
+1756 DSSQLLPTLQR
-1767 VKAEVYER
+1767 IKAEVSER

-1780 AFLLRHASAVPEDV
+1780 AFLLRHTSAVPEDV
-1794 GCHGAAFRLFRLS
+1794 GCHGAAFRLLRLS

-1818 VVAAWR
+1818 LVAAWR
-1824 PEVLRQYNPFLSDQA
+1824 PEVLRQYNPFLSEGA

-1862 LEALAEAG
+1862 LEALAKAG
-1870 EEYRVQLVQELLVR
+1870 EEYKVQLVQELLIR

-1908 QQYAVAAHLMD
+1908 QQYAVAAHLLD

-1943 ALHWADGS
+1943 ALCWADGS
-1951 RVVRLNFLSTLLD
+1951 RVVRLNFLSVLLD

-1993 LTEARVHAMASAIRH
+1993 LTEARVQAMASAMRH
-2008 CQQDGG
+2008 CRQDGG

-2028 KRTEMGSKA
+2028 KRTEMRLKA
-2037 QAGEEEDR
+2037 ETGEAVDR
-2045 EAAARCCS
+2045 QAAALCCS

-2077 FQLIYACGAPTG
+2077 FQLIYACGAPMG
-2089 LPAVTERAG
+2089 LPAVAERG
-2098 AVQAVLSSLSRLA
+2098 GMVQALLAALSHLA

-2117 LPEGAAVLEAP
+2117 LPEGAAVLEPP

-2138 LGSQSCAPP
+2138 LGPQSSAPP

-2156 LPGEALSDRA
+2156 LPGEALSDGA
-2166 LQRLRHSLLQ
+2166 LRDLRQ
-2176 ELAASPPLELHWLKE
+2176 ALAVALAEHPPLQLHWLSE
-2191 HPRKARI
+2191 HPLKARI
-2198 LACIFLASLAAEEL
+2198 LACILDTSLAAEEH
-2212 LGPDVTG
+2212 LGPGVAG
-2219 TGEGQITPDRLSQ
+2219 RGEGQMTPDRVSQ

-2262 TAQRPAQPP
+2262 TPQRPAQPP
-2271 GARGRTH
+2271 GARGRTR

-2298 DVGLLLTHVS
+2298 DVALFLTHLSYYQDGLS

-2338 ARDRIEDEHLPLLDS
+2338 AQNSIAEEHLPLLDS

-2359 SNPTQLQLLHAYFS
+2359 SNPTQMQLLHAYFA
-2373 HNTAAVGFWLTYCV
+2373 HNTAAVDFWLTYCV
-2387 LPSETRQFPQRLA
+2387 LPTETRQFPQRLA

-2406 AGRGAG
+2406 AGRGGG

-2419 TNDNHRLLPLQVHKA
+2419 TNDNHRLLPLQMHKA

-2470 AWQALLDTALELQRW
+2470 AWQALLDTALALQRR

-2537 RQGRRAPRHASPIP
+2537 RQGRRAPRPASPIP

-2606 WLAAAPDV
+2606 WLTAAPDV

-2619 SGSGAAAV
+2619 SASGAATRNS
-2627 AALDARPCRSAAEAV
+2627 LDERLPPDAAEAV
-2642 LRWVMANTVDA
+2642 LRWVMANTVVA

-2660 WADQGLSFAASGGV
+2660 WADQGLTFAASGGV
-2674 PQPADE
+2674 PQPTDE
-2680 LLELA
+2680 LLEVA
-2685 DFYGGSKGNVP
+2685 DVYGGSKGFVP
-2696 VARAVEALAAAK
+2696 VAQAVEALAAAK
-2708 QQGGAQAGRVPP
+2708 QQGGTRAGRVTP
-2720 VGPGGVQQYVTQ
+2720 VGPGGVQQYATQ
-2732 IMERSTEYG
+2732 IVERSAEYG
-2741 EGHMVVAG
+2741 EDHMVVAG

-2756 ERQLEQ
+2756 ERELEQ

-2772 EVPRVTPRSETN
+2772 EVPPVTPRSETN
-2784 WSLSIALA
+2784 WDLSAALA
-2792 GSITAL
+2792 GSITSL
-2798 SPASLAAAA
+2798 TPASLAAAA

-2812 PLPSAVQQNLAPASL
+2812 SLPSAVQQSLDPDSL
-2827 RGIPWS
+2827 RDIPWS
-2833 TKVYATDNFLLTASS
+2833 TKVYVTENFLLAASPP
-2848 RPSPLN
+2848 PSPLN
-2854 EYLRPLDALLLFPG
+2854 EYLRPLDALVLFSG
-2868 SAEALLISER
+2868 SGEALLISER

-2883 LGALWQLRRR
+2883 LGALWQRRRR

-2904 LSLCYL
+2904 VSLCYL

-2918 VPRLAVSLDTGAT
+2918 VPRLAVSLDTGTT

-2941 TGAAPASLDARALVS
+2941 AGAAWASLDARALVS